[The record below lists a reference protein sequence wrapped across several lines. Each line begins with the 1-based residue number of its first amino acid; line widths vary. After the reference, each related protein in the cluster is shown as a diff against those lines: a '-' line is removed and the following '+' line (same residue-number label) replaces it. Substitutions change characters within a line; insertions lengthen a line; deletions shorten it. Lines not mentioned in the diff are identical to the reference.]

1 MRWKVNE
8 NATEL
13 FNIGCNH
20 FCNSVIH
27 IDGETF
33 FAELSKTRDVLHYKF
48 YCYYLLMQANFFTLF
63 YAIANILLVRSV

>member
-1 MRWKVNE
+1 VTQNPFCSLATEAVDKMRWKVNE

-48 YCYYLLMQANFFTLF
+48 S
-63 YAIANILLVRSV
+63 R